1 MSYSIL
7 DFPEA
12 HRNFIGTLP
21 LPVKPRLTTDNP
33 RMEANL
39 LESPSADLVVLSN
52 WTGKENTVKM
62 TLVTK
67 EKYKKISASG
77 ADILNQTQNNGRLDL
92 TVRTGPG
99 GYIRCEK

>member
-1 MSYSIL
+1 
-7 DFPEA
+7 
-12 HRNFIGTLP
+12 
-21 LPVKPRLTTDNP
+21 
-33 RMEANL
+33 MEANL